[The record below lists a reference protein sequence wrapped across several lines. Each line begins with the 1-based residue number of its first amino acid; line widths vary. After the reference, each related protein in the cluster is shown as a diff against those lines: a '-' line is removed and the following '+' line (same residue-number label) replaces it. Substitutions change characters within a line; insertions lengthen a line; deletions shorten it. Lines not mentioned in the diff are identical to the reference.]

1 MSYSD
6 LLEPRPEV
14 LSEQGIEGIIDLANL
29 DKAKKKT
36 LESNPKRF
44 FELTYPTADIR
55 RVISLLDERFTK
67 EGNTPGLFLFEG
79 LKGTGKSHLL
89 LLIYHLLNSPS
100 EARKWL
106 ERYDMKCSIPE
117 GIISVVNKFTDLP
130 LRSIW
135 DFMFERLGKK
145 GGSGREVQPGLKEM
159 EEILGDNKV
168 FLIFDELEQ
177 GIRVLRDGPPKAQN
191 IAFLQMLSEWGNR
204 ENKVTLF
211 ASIYSDQ
218 EEPGSTFKRVPCCKV
233 QFSQTEDRN
242 KVVLHRLFSNY
253 LDFDLK
259 KADGVIESYANAW
272 RPHIKDL
279 ERYRVLMNDSY
290 PFNSDVMELL
300 LERVPARGGFQN
312 VRGALGFLANMVK
325 LTHQKVDL
333 ITASHA
339 SLFDKEVTTRL
350 GDLDV
355 SGDLINKAKGNLDD
369 LKDQPFAEAIASATL
384 LYTLT
389 GSGKTVG
396 ASKEDLIRNVLS
408 PGDDINDFEATLV
421 GFQKLASNFWYG
433 EGRYYFDP
441 EENPDA
447 KVEYRCLSVDKEKAK
462 VLLREIW
469 RDEVF
474 RETNCVIY
482 SDGQTTKGAL
492 SALDKGR
499 LRFILA
505 PRRLKPEERHDLYF
519 GIEARNQVIL
529 MEPKDSAFDLNK
541 NVDLLK
547 WACRQLAA
555 KELESF
561 TSDADRK
568 ANYQKIFK
576 EDRKYCIEAVRKA
589 GLTFVHWEKFGTD
602 SSEDKIEEETVSG
615 SMKDDVQKLLSQNL
629 FPIQFFEEH
638 LKGRITELNS
648 KTVKEIDQDYKGT
661 LGFPVLV
668 YPQYL
673 TRALR
678 NLSKDRMISIS
689 HTRGNFCGEDPPLSE
704 TELMDATVNPP
715 IPNDVGKK
723 VIAKPEG
730 RVEIEKPKTEVE
742 PEIKE
747 KPKDFEERDVKI
759 LPQPTIGDLRKEIAS
774 RLQQIGEGFII
785 KRVRF
790 TIYLD
795 QEIGDL
801 STYPTSLRGNLSG
814 PGKMTVDMSITKT
827 GDFSKGEVEKFVEDL
842 PNISRAEYRAD
853 LKVVTLKS

>member
-1 MSYSD
+1 MTYSD

-14 LSEQGIEGIIDLANL
+14 LSEKGIEGIIDLANL
-29 DKAKKKT
+29 EKAKKNT

-55 RVISLLDERFTK
+55 RVVSLLNERFAR
-67 EGNTPGLFLFEG
+67 EGHTPGLFLFEG

-89 LLIYHLLNSPS
+89 LLIYHLLNSPI

-106 ERYDMKCSIPE
+106 DRYELTCSLPD
-117 GIISVVNKFTDLP
+117 GIVSVVNKFTDLP

-135 DFMFERLGKK
+135 DFVFERLGEKAVT
-145 GGSGREVQPGLKEM
+145 GREVQPSLKEM
-159 EEILGDNKV
+159 EEILGDRKL

-204 ENKVTLF
+204 EDRVTLF

-218 EEPGSTFKRVPCCKV
+218 EEPGSTLKRVPCCKV
-233 QFSQTEDRN
+233 QFSQAEDRN

-253 LDFDLK
+253 LDFDPK
-259 KADGVIESYANAW
+259 KADGVIESYINAW

-279 ERYRVLMNDSY
+279 DRYRGLMRDSY
-290 PFNSDVMELL
+290 PFHPDVMELL

-325 LTHQKVDL
+325 LTHKKVDL

-350 GDLDV
+350 ADLDV
-355 SGDLINKAKGNLDD
+355 SGDLIHKAKANLEE
-369 LKDQPFAEAIASATL
+369 LKDQPFAEAIASTTL

-389 GSGKTVG
+389 GTGKTIG
-396 ASKEDLIRNVLS
+396 ANKEDLIRNVLS

-421 GFQKLASNFWYG
+421 GFQKLASHFWYA

-462 VLLREIW
+462 ALLREIW
-469 RDEVF
+469 QEEVF
-474 RETNCVIY
+474 RETNCIIY
-482 SDGQTTKGAL
+482 SDGQTTKDAV

-519 GIEARNQVIL
+519 GIEARNWVIL
-529 MEPKDSAFDLNK
+529 LEPKDPAFDLYK
-541 NVDLLK
+541 NPDLLK

-555 KELESF
+555 KELENF
-561 TSDADRK
+561 TSDVDRK
-568 ANYQKIFK
+568 TNYQKIFK
-576 EDRKYCIEAVRKA
+576 EDRKYCIDAIKKA
-589 GLTFVHWEKFGTD
+589 GLIFIHWEKFGD
-602 SSEDKIEEETVSG
+602 NPVEDRVEEETISG
-615 SMKDDVQKLLSQNL
+615 TTKDDVLKLLSQHL

-638 LKGRITELNS
+638 LKGRMSDLIN
-648 KTVKEIDQDYKGT
+648 KTVKEVDQEYKGT
-661 LGFPVLV
+661 LGFPIPT
-668 YPQYL
+668 YQAL
-673 TRALR
+673 TKALR
-678 NLSKDRMISIS
+678 NLCKDRMISIS
-689 HTRGNFCGEDPPLSE
+689 HTRGNFCGGDPPLSE
-704 TELMDATVNPP
+704 PELMEATLHPP
-715 IPNDVGKK
+715 IPEEVGKK
-723 VIAKPEG
+723 VITKPEG
-730 RVEIEKPKTEVE
+730 IRVEKEKSEKIE
-742 PEIKE
+742 PEVKE
-747 KPKDFEERDVKI
+747 TQQVFEEQEVHI
-759 LPQPTIGDLRKEIAS
+759 LPQLGLGDLRKEIAG
-774 RLQQIGEGFII
+774 RLQQIGEGCII
-785 KRVRF
+785 KRARF
-790 TIYLD
+790 IIYLD
-795 QEIGDL
+795 QDIGDL
-801 STYPTSLRGNLSG
+801 STYPASLRGNLSG
-814 PGKMTVDMSITKT
+814 PGKMTLDLSIIKT
-827 GDFSKGEVEKFVEDL
+827 GDFSKGEVEQFVENL

-853 LKVVTLKS
+853 LRVATLKS

>member
-29 DKAKKKT
+29 EKAKKKT

-55 RVISLLDERFTK
+55 RVISLLNERFTK

-106 ERYDMKCSIPE
+106 ERYDMECSIPE

-135 DFMFERLGKK
+135 DFIFEKLGKK
-145 GGSGREVQPGLKEM
+145 VGSGREVQPGLKEM

-218 EEPGSTFKRVPCCKV
+218 EEPGSTLKRVPCCKV
-233 QFSQTEDRN
+233 QFSQAEDRN
-242 KVVLHRLFSNY
+242 KVVLHRLFSKY
-253 LDFDLK
+253 LDFDPK

-290 PFNSDVMELL
+290 PFSPDVMELL

-312 VRGALGFLANMVK
+312 VRGALGFLANMAK
-325 LTHQKVDL
+325 ITHQKVDL

-339 SLFDKEVTTRL
+339 SLFDKEVATRL

-389 GSGKTVG
+389 GTGKTVG

-421 GFQKLASNFWYG
+421 GFQKLASHFWYG

-447 KVEYRCLSVDKEKAK
+447 KVEYRCLSVDKGKAK
-462 VLLREIW
+462 VLLREVW

-482 SDGQTTKGAL
+482 SDGQTTKDAL

-499 LRFILA
+499 LRFVLA
-505 PRRLKPEERHDLYF
+505 PRRLNSEERHDLYF

-529 MEPKDSAFDLNK
+529 LEPKDSTFDLNR
-541 NVDLLK
+541 NPDLLK

-568 ANYQKIFK
+568 ANYQRIFK
-576 EDRKYCIEAVRKA
+576 EDRKYCIEAIRKA
-589 GLTFVHWEKFGTD
+589 GLVFIHWEKFGVN
-602 SSEDKIEEETVSG
+602 SNEDRVEEETVSG
-615 SMKDDVQKLLSQNL
+615 TMKDDVQKLLSQYL
-629 FPIQFFEEH
+629 FPIQFFEEN
-638 LKGRITELNS
+638 LKGRIGDIQN
-648 KTVKEIDQDYKGT
+648 KTIREIDQDYKKI
-661 LGFPVLV
+661 LGFPIPT
-668 YPQYL
+668 YQNL
-673 TRALR
+673 TKAIR
-678 NLSKDRMISIS
+678 NLSKDRVVSIS

-704 TELMDATVNPP
+704 PELMDATINPP
-715 IPNDVGKK
+715 IPIDVGKK
-723 VIAKPEG
+723 VIGKPEG
-730 RVEIEKPKTEVE
+730 RVEIEKPKSEVE

-747 KPKDFEERDVKI
+747 TPKGLQEQDVNI
-759 LPQPTIGDLRKEIAS
+759 LPQPNIGDLRKEIAS
-774 RLQQIGEGFII
+774 RLQQIGEGCII
-785 KRVRF
+785 KRARF

-814 PGKMTVDMSITKT
+814 PGKITVDMSITKT
-827 GDFSKGEVEKFVEDL
+827 GDFSKAEVEKFVEDL

-853 LKVVTLKS
+853 LKVVPLKS